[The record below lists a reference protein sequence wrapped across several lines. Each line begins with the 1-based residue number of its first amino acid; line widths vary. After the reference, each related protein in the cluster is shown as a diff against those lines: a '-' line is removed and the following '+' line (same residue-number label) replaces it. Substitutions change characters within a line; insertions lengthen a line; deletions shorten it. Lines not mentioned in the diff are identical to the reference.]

1 MCIGVL
7 IGGILS
13 EKSIGGAMN
22 RTNEKTWI
30 YAAILL
36 AVVIVATGLTQ
47 VATLSGTMR
56 DEAVPGGTFVSLGM
70 LSVYVTVC
78 AIGGPLGALVG
89 SVGSLFGCLIASI
102 WVKGATAYCIPAF
115 LFMGGIAFFM
125 ELMLKKDN
133 SWKGLFKLGMY
144 ASAILLVA
152 FFLYDLIIMGD
163 YDVAAKSLPINILQ
177 FAINSL
183 VAVPILKMM
192 TVMQNKSR
200 AGKVSA

>member
-1 MCIGVL
+1 
-7 IGGILS
+7 
-13 EKSIGGAMN
+13 
-22 RTNEKTWI
+22 
-30 YAAILL
+30 
-36 AVVIVATGLTQ
+36 
-47 VATLSGTMR
+47 
-56 DEAVPGGTFVSLGM
+56 
-70 LSVYVTVC
+70 
-78 AIGGPLGALVG
+78 
-89 SVGSLFGCLIASI
+89 
-102 WVKGATAYCIPAF
+102 
-115 LFMGGIAFFM
+115 
-125 ELMLKKDN
+125 
-133 SWKGLFKLGMY
+133 MY